1 MSGAGAEAAF
11 AEEAGG
17 HRWQRVPANDKR
29 GRVHT
34 STITVSVLPEVEA
47 ARLRLDPRDLEWRR
61 SRGSGPGGQHRNKTE
76 TAVDLVH
83 RPSGVVVH
91 CESER
96 SLQQNQAIAL
106 ARLRARLA
114 DDRARADREARG
126 RERRDQIG
134 SGMRGDKRR
143 TVRCQD
149 GVVVDHPT
157 GRTWRFADYA
167 RGDYE

>member
-1 MSGAGAEAAF
+1 MSGRGAEEALAD
-11 AEEAGG
+11 EAGG
-17 HRWQRVPANDKR
+17 HRWQRVPPNDKR
-29 GRVHT
+29 RRVHT
-34 STITVSVLPEVEA
+34 STVTVSVLPEVAETE
-47 ARLRLDPRDLEWRR
+47 LRIDPRDLEWRR
-61 SRGSGPGGQHRNKTE
+61 TRGSGAGGQHRNKTE
-76 TAVDLVH
+76 TAVDLLH
-83 RPSGVVVH
+83 RPTGLVVH

-96 SLQQNQAIAL
+96 SLPQNQAIAL

-114 DDRARADREARG
+114 EDRARASHEARG

-157 GRTWRFADYA
+157 GRTWRWSDYA
-167 RGDYE
+167 RGDY